1 MASKVSM
8 SFVDLLLIF
17 LEDLVYGKFKGDP
30 LYFQDV
36 QEWQKSFK
44 VLEEDPGPDY
54 VPARDRSKEL
64 GVVLLLRGRKK
75 SMLKEKSSLGE

>member
-8 SFVDLLLIF
+8 SFVDLLML

-36 QEWQKSFK
+36 QEWQGSAK
-44 VLEEDPGPDY
+44 VLEEDPGPDH
-54 VPARDRSKEL
+54 VPARDRSKEW
-64 GVVLLLRGRKK
+64 GVVPFLRGREK
-75 SMLKEKSSLGE
+75 SMLKEKSSFGE

>member
-8 SFVDLLLIF
+8 SFVDLLML

-36 QEWQKSFK
+36 
-44 VLEEDPGPDY
+44 
-54 VPARDRSKEL
+54 
-64 GVVLLLRGRKK
+64 
-75 SMLKEKSSLGE
+75 

>member
-1 MASKVSM
+1 MRNTGDKGIKRGRPMASKVSM

-36 QEWQKSFK
+36 QE
-44 VLEEDPGPDY
+44 
-54 VPARDRSKEL
+54 
-64 GVVLLLRGRKK
+64 
-75 SMLKEKSSLGE
+75 